1 MEPSADGWGGVQKE
15 NLMVELVLWERC
27 EHRRD
32 ARGNCRDS
40 DGWLMVDCPGGRE
53 TVLDPEQVVTI
64 PALAHWSFGYE
75 TLSLPLRTVIDALK
89 EEE

>member
-1 MEPSADGWGGVQKE
+1 MAAELWLHKPTCPYPKHAYPHGW
-15 NLMVELVLWERC
+15 
-27 EHRRD
+27 D
-32 ARGNCRDS
+32 P
-40 DGWLMVDCPGGRE
+40 DCMMR
-53 TVLDPEQVVTI
+53 LDPEQVVTI